1 MQSGGGAVPV
11 RILAEATVLA
21 CKLAERAVLD
31 CTMAGAAAMEN
42 RS

>member
-21 CKLAERAVLD
+21 GKLAEGGGVGLHNG
-31 CTMAGAAAMEN
+31 GAAAMES